1 MYDSSISRD
10 FAIKDDL
17 RKGRILHN
25 DERVLDRLGTSH
37 VCDDWTR
44 NCCMSMQEEQEDS
57 IRELQ
62 EISAMAD
69 KHPPSRTMAGKTKR
83 RLEDNSKAMP
93 SYLV

>member
-1 MYDSSISRD
+1 MYDSLINHD
-10 FAIKDDL
+10 FSIKDEL

-25 DERVLDRLGTSH
+25 DERVLDRLGISQ
-37 VCDDWTR
+37 VCGDWTR
-44 NCCMSMQEEQEDS
+44 KCCMSMQEEQADS

-83 RLEDNSKAMP
+83 RLEDNSKVVP